1 MNTRAY
7 REAVQVAWRT
17 FAEPRLTHH
26 HTRAYE
32 ERHATVQWDV
42 INVPRAG
49 KNFRYRV
56 TRNDGPW
63 AINIHGYFAGG
74 SMYARESQWL
84 AATLGW
90 KVVNP
95 SLPAFGGS
103 DPLDSENMDIDHMVE
118 HIEYIVEELGIE
130 APILVGH
137 SMGAAVAIEYAR
149 RHHEHVAGVIYR
161 DGIATPQW
169 SVRDGGVARLVR
181 PFAPGAAPLADLM
194 SAVALD
200 APDLLIGHL
209 TRTVRAVVPELAGNV
224 RTLVRS
230 FPFAAGLLQ
239 LDLTAAVHEV
249 AAAGIPIYPIWGCFD
264 RVVPLE
270 TAEAF
275 GDSAGATVQFV
286 PGGHSWMLARPAG
299 LTDLLTEMPSGRD
312 FMTRAMARR
321 EALYSLM

>member
-1 MNTRAY
+1 VNTRAY
-7 REAVQVAWRT
+7 REALEVAWRT
-17 FAEPRLTHH
+17 FAEPRLVHRHTH
-26 HTRAYE
+26 AYDQ
-32 ERHATVQWDV
+32 RHATVEWDV
-42 INVPRAG
+42 INVPRSG

-84 AATLGW
+84 AATMGW

-103 DPLDSENMDIDHMVE
+103 DPLDGPDMDIDHMVE
-118 HIEYIVEELGIE
+118 HIEYLVEELGIT

-137 SMGAAVAIEYAR
+137 SMGAAVAMQYAR
-149 RHHEHVAGVIYR
+149 RHPRDVAGIIYR

-169 SVRDGGVARLVR
+169 SVREGGVARLVR
-181 PFAPGAAPLADLM
+181 PFLPHAAPMADLV

-230 FPFAAGLLQ
+230 FPFAAGLLH
-239 LDLTAAVHEV
+239 LDLTEAVREV
-249 AAAGIPIYPIWGCFD
+249 AAAAIPLYPIWGCFD

-275 GDSAGATVQFV
+275 AQCADSEIQYV

-299 LTDLLTEMPSGRD
+299 LTDLLTEMASGRQ
-312 FMTRAMARR
+312 FVQRVEARR
-321 EALYSLM
+321 QEIYSLT